1 MIPNLE
7 YIKKTLNDSKKES
20 SRKFKADLIGIF
32 GSYANGKNDRNSDLD
47 VLVRFS
53 GDATLLDF
61 VALSDYLE
69 KKIKIKVDVVP
80 IDTLRNEIKEHVLRD
95 AVYL

>member
-1 MIPNLE
+1 MILNLE
-7 YIKKTLNDSKKES
+7 YIKKTLSDSKKES

-32 GSYANGKNDRNSDLD
+32 GSYANGMNDRNSDLD

-69 KKIKIKVDVVP
+69 KIIKIKVDVVP
-80 IDTLRNEIKEHVLRD
+80 IDTLRNEIKEDVLRD